1 MRHTITIT
9 AIHKHEYGRAQELI
23 KETRAMLADRIGEL
37 LTKNYNRA
45 NRAMVTMQL
54 LAELEEGKCVY
65 VWCMCVFMWC
75 MCMCV
80 VCVWC
85 IVIILIHILYSY
97 PTTTSH

>member
-9 AIHKHEYGRAQELI
+9 AIHKHEYSRAQELI

-65 VWCMCVFMWC
+65 VWCMC
-75 MCMCV
+75 MCV
-80 VCVWC
+80 VYCNFTHTYT
-85 IVIILIHILYSY
+85 LLLPYHY
-97 PTTTSH
+97 

>member
-1 MRHTITIT
+1 MRRLTLIMRHTITIT

-65 VWCMCVFMWC
+65 MWCMCVY
-75 MCMCV
+75 V
-80 VCVWC
+80 VYVYVCGVWC
-85 IVIILIHILYSY
+85 VCGVL
-97 PTTTSH
+97 